1 MSGDVPKKRLE
12 LSSLNLDSLSE
23 LFSVFV
29 IGFFCGEDLGIER
42 MREVEVE
49 EGERVGFLRD
59 EIGIGEV

>member
-1 MSGDVPKKRLE
+1 MPEKRLE

-49 EGERVGFLRD
+49 DEEGERVGFLRD
-59 EIGIGEV
+59 EIGVGEV